1 MGCTMALLGALV
13 NAFSLHSQKARDLA
27 STATYEYVVQENFNI
42 YGSGGIF
49 AGNGAPR
56 SSWLSSP
63 LESRLDVRRL
73 AVGRPARTRRRKPAT
88 VWMKP
93 ILWDI
98 WAQTNWSM
106 GDQGT
111 MWEIVVVRG
120 LLSRLIVCALT
131 KNLFLDTS
139 VGVQP
144 LAAVPKSNLVDPAT
158 VQESGDREML
168 RAVLSTVKCHYPAL
182 SPPLPLPP
190 ASKKERPPHLLI
202 KRTSIQIAVTIA
214 MPTLSTSV
222 PSRYATRERM
232 NANEELVEFCIGT
245 MEIPLRRV
253 KAHARPG
260 TGWRGTA

>member
-111 MWEIVVVRG
+111 MWEIVV
-120 LLSRLIVCALT
+120 
-131 KNLFLDTS
+131 
-139 VGVQP
+139 P

>member
-1 MGCTMALLGALV
+1 MGCTMALLGPLV
-13 NAFSLHSQKARDLA
+13 NAFSLHSQKARDPA
-27 STATYEYVVQENFNI
+27 PTATYEYVVQENFNI

-49 AGNGAPR
+49 AGNGAPTLIVAFLAIGIFTVATAVAF
-56 SSWLSSP
+56 SWKR
-63 LESRLDVRRL
+63 RLDVRRL
-73 AVGRPARTRRRKPAT
+73 AVGRPVRTRRRNPAT
-88 VWMKP
+88 VWVKP

-111 MWEIVVVRG
+111 MWENIV
-120 LLSRLIVCALT
+120 
-131 KNLFLDTS
+131 
-139 VGVQP
+139 P

-168 RAVLSTVKCHYPAL
+168 RAVSSTVKCHYPAL

-190 ASKKERPPHLLI
+190 ASKKGRPPHLPI

-222 PSRYATRERM
+222 PSRYATLLGERRERM

-253 KAHARPG
+253 KAQARSG
-260 TGWRGTA
+260 TGWRGTT